1 MAGSA
6 RESAFILSV
15 DTNADTITVD
25 PMQFL
30 TGTAAVT
37 AFKQAHPNA
46 SGPDNDYYIVNPTK
60 DHAVLNLDPGAEVR
74 LVQVEGRR
82 TTRPYSRRCRRLRAT
97 RHSPTIRSGSTI
109 QRGVVTAVD
118 EQFVP

>member
-1 MAGSA
+1 M
-6 RESAFILSV
+6 FILSV
-15 DTNADTITVD
+15 DTNAHTLTVD

-30 TGTAAVT
+30 TGTAAVA

-60 DHAVLNLDPGAEVR
+60 DHAVLNLDPKAEVR
-74 LVQVEGRR
+74 LVQVGGKVHNPPVPASLS
-82 TTRPYSRRCRRLRAT
+82 TLASYAALPD
-97 RHSPTIRSGSTI
+97 HPFWITIR
-109 QRGVVTAVD
+109 RGIVTAID